1 MAARLIPAN
10 ICNWSQLNDAMRRVR
25 SVIQGHIPEPKSAVI
40 LGMTANQALS
50 SGTLGIAAV
59 AWDRV
64 IPKRPNGDEELP
76 DWLTSYG
83 TAIEFAQTGMYLVS
97 WAIDWTANGST
108 QDNAVTYMSHFQAST
123 GAYANLGVYVSAVE
137 DTGLTVS
144 LIYPATPFE
153 IDKGDKIE
161 IIVGRLAG
169 DSTAGWTARAL
180 GCFINIVKL

>member
-1 MAARLIPAN
+1 MAVPSIPAN
-10 ICNWSQLNDAMRRVR
+10 ICNWTQLNDAMRRVR
-25 SVIQGHIPEPKSAVI
+25 SFMQGNIPNPKSAVI
-40 LGMTANQALS
+40 LGLTANYTLS
-50 SGTLGIAAV
+50 AATLTAAAV
-59 AWDRV
+59 DWDRV
-64 IPKRPNGDEELP
+64 VPKKPAGDEELP

-108 QDNAVTYMSHFQAST
+108 QDHAASYLSHFQASK
-123 GAYANLGVYVSAVE
+123 GAYANNGVAVYAVE

-161 IIVGRLAG
+161 VIVGRVAG
-169 DSTAGWTARAL
+169 DSTAGWTARYP